1 MLAPSIVAIVLGGVF
16 AALWLTTR
24 VPGALVAGIVWLLY
38 APYEFLMYA
47 RVLCS
52 GECNIRVDLLLLW
65 PLLLGISLAVPIRY
79 LVRRFRSPGKG

>member
-1 MLAPSIVAIVLGGVF
+1 MLIPSVVAVVLGSVF
-16 AALWLTTR
+16 TVLWLTTR
-24 VPGALVAGIVWLLY
+24 APGALAAGIAWLLY

-65 PLLLGISLAVPIRY
+65 PLLLGISLAV
-79 LVRRFRSPGKG
+79 RSATSCGASS

>member
-1 MLAPSIVAIVLGGVF
+1 MLTPSIVALVLGGMF

-24 VPGALVAGIVWLLY
+24 APGALVAGIAWFLY

-65 PLLLGISLAVPIRY
+65 PLLLGLSLAVPVRY
-79 LVRRFRSPGKG
+79 LVRRFKSSVNG